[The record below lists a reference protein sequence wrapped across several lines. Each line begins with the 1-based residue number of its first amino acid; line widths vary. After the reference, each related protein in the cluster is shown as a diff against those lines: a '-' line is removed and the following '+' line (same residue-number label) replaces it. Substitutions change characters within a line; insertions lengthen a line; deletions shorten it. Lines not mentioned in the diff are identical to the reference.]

1 MLDAAGFRCK
11 ISLSVSVCLSVYP
24 FHSLSCSLSLHFLF
38 CFIHSILFFILC
50 RAHLLLSLSSPTL
63 SSELHHFLYQFNP
76 LPLSLS
82 LSLFCEAQQSLCA
95 KCYGSQRQNNNGIF
109 IPKVITQSSW
119 HRGYTALGD
128 LLTSLLQ
135 PENTVW
141 EVADSGKSVNAGC
154 SDQSCAFKGHHH
166 SYDCCWKRSRGSV
179 FAELMV

>member
-24 FHSLSCSLSLHFLF
+24 FHSLSCSLSPV
-38 CFIHSILFFILC
+38 SILLYSFHIIFYS
-50 RAHLLLSLSSPTL
+50 LLRSLAALLSSPTL